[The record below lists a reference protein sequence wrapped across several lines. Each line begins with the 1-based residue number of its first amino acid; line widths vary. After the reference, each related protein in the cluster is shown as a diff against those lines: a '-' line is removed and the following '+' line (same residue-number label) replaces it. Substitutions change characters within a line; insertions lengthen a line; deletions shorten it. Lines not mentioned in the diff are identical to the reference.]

1 MRKFSIGKTIMTIPF
16 LESFGL
22 QPTMLP
28 YEQLKKDF
36 EDAVRNKDIL
46 ESPKIKIIQ
55 GQTGLGKSRYQD
67 KEMPTILKEIFPE
80 LKYIIRISPTT
91 EVANDGT
98 FLYVDELDDENT
110 QYFYCENPSPV
121 SIKQMGRIPNAVIC
135 ISTTHGYFSQNFVRL
150 KELASE
156 SIVIIEEAHQY
167 VGCGDEGGKAYV
179 TTYGYHSEYG
189 AKTVQKFFEWAE
201 INPRIIGFT
210 ATVTRH
216 HEGDVNLTDSFLI
229 CNKMQPKE
237 NLIGSQAWLDRT
249 ISYQFAKNQGHNS
262 IAKSI
267 HDSIETI
274 DNKERALRELKAHD
288 PNINA
293 KLTGLY
299 LAGTKS
305 KVWGADIDDTREVIA
320 EYLLGLDYEPTD
332 KMIATMTET
341 GIRVWN
347 LKGESE
353 TIPKNNSGELIRRL
367 DDPTNPLRFVVVI
380 NRARSGINVHN
391 FAVEVVCRLRD
402 PKEIRTLIP
411 IQMFGRLVRINV
423 GTGNIIRNE
432 YKNNI
437 REYILGY
444 SEKYGIPIDIV
455 VETIKVANTFD
466 IWYPSN
472 DKVQRTWEDSIVD
485 FKKDYVNMKDI
496 GYEYLDQFIDVEKPP
511 LVDFLPLTILR
522 ECNGEMVEYDISEE
536 VSNWKGDGT
545 LDAFFKIG
553 V

>member
-1 MRKFSIGKTIMTIPF
+1 MRKFSIGKTIMT
-16 LESFGL
+16 EKGFGY

-36 EDAVRNKDIL
+36 EDAVRNKEIL
-46 ESPKIKIIQ
+46 ESPKLKIIQ

-67 KEMPTILKEIFPE
+67 KEMPTILKEVFPQ
-80 LKYIIRISPTT
+80 LKYIIRVSPTT

-98 FLYVDELDDENT
+98 FLYVDDLDDGDT
-110 QYFYCENPSPV
+110 QYYYCENPSPH

-135 ISTTHGYFSQNFVRL
+135 ISTTHGYFSQNFERL
-150 KELASE
+150 KKLASE

-167 VGCGDEGGKAYV
+167 VGCGDAGNQAYV
-179 TTYGYHSEYG
+179 TTYGYHTEYG
-189 AKTVQKFFEWAE
+189 AKTVQKFLEWAE
-201 INPRIIGFT
+201 VNPRIIGFT

-216 HEGDVNLTDSFLI
+216 HEGDTSLTDRFII
-229 CNKMQPKE
+229 CNKMQPKV
-237 NLIGSQAWLDRT
+237 NLIASQAWLDRN
-249 ISYQFAKNQGHNS
+249 ISYQFAKKQGRNS

-274 DNKERALRELKAHD
+274 ENKEKALRALKAYD

-305 KVWGADIDDTREVIA
+305 KVWGADIDDVREVIT
-320 EYLLGLDYEPTD
+320 EYLLGLDYEPID

-353 TIPKNNSGELIRRL
+353 TIPKNNSEELIRRL
-367 DDPTNPLRFVVVI
+367 EDPTNPLRFVVVI

-402 PKEIRTLIP
+402 PREIRTLIP
-411 IQMFGRLVRINV
+411 IQMYGRLVRINV
-423 GTGNIIRNE
+423 GTGNIIRQK

-466 IWYPSN
+466 IWFPTN
-472 DKVQRTWEDSIVD
+472 DKVQRTWEESIID
-485 FKKDYVNMKDI
+485 FKKDYVNMKDV
-496 GYEYLDQFIDVEKPP
+496 GYEYLDQFSGVEKPP
-511 LVDFLPLTILR
+511 LTEFLPINLTIER
-522 ECNGEMVEYDISEE
+522 ECNGELVKYNVNKE
-536 VSNWKGDGT
+536 VTEWKGDGT
-545 LDAFFKIG
+545 LDAFFNIG